1 MKKRTTRR
9 YHVVLTELLTS
20 GVEEFDA
27 EGLLRTMKGFV
38 TEQDALRWIDTRDE
52 PGLGVYRAKLK
63 AELDPGRKSRDA
75 RRYLRRSNSG

>member
-1 MKKRTTRR
+1 MEERHSLR
-9 YHVVLTELLTS
+9 YRVIVTEQLTF

-27 EGLLRTMKGFV
+27 EGLLRTMKGFL

-63 AELDPGRKSRDA
+63 AELTRIA
-75 RRYLRRSNSG
+75 NVERRTPLSPSKQ

>member
-1 MKKRTTRR
+1 MVKKRTRR
-9 YHVVLTELLTS
+9 YRVVLTEQLTS

-63 AELDPGRKSRDA
+63 AELTRIA
-75 RRYLRRSNSG
+75 NVERRTPLSPSKQ